1 MSSEIRV
8 RFAPSPT
15 GYLHI
20 GGARTALFNWLFVRH
35 HGGKLVLRIEDTD
48 LKRNTEEA
56 AAAIYQ
62 GLEWLGLNWDEGPH
76 VGGDLGPYFQSQRAE
91 IYERYLK
98 KLQDSG
104 HIFEDQGALRFRS
117 PREHVV
123 VNDLVCGKID
133 FDLTNPGTHPDMTI
147 RRPDGSWIFH
157 FVNVIDDIEMKIS
170 HVIRGEDHLS
180 NAPKHIELYRAL
192 GATPPHFAHIPLI
205 LNRDG
210 SKMSKRDEGA
220 RVATYIEQG
229 YAPEAVRNY
238 LCLLGWSPKDNR
250 EKIDIDEVV
259 KLFELEKI
267 NRRNAAFDLD
277 KCFWLNGQYVA
288 QMSLDRFIELARPF
302 LERAKIDISNDKYL
316 PEVLAIVKEKIKLF
330 KDVPEWTSYFFTE
343 NYEFD
348 SEAVQKVFDKSEAVS
363 RLKAL
368 HEEFAK
374 VDKWDFQTLESA
386 LKSLAQKLGCKTG
399 DLVHPARVAVSG
411 RSVGPSLYHM
421 LEVMGKERVLKH
433 FDRMNAQLG
442 AVNVIQVESGKLH
455 GFKPDGR
462 GFARAILEVFS
473 VDLRD
478 LRVMILGAGGAA
490 RAIALQ
496 CAKENSE
503 RLVIANRSF
512 EKARKLA
519 DQLRDF
525 FAGPKVLGPVA
536 RLQAIPLEEAAIR
549 FQIGNVDLMVNTTS
563 NGLKRGDPTTNPT
576 RMF

>member
-1 MSSEIRV
+1 MNPAIRV

-20 GGARTALFNWLFVRH
+20 GGARTALFNWLFARH
-35 HGGKLVLRIEDTD
+35 HAGKFILRIEDTD
-48 LKRNTEEA
+48 KTRNTEEA
-56 AAAIYQ
+56 AAAIYE
-62 GLEWLGLNWDEGPH
+62 GLRWLGLDWDEGPH
-76 VGGDLGPYFQSQRAE
+76 IGGDFGPYLQSERTE

-98 KLQDSG
+98 KLQDAG

-117 PREHVV
+117 PREHVMVDDV
-123 VNDLVCGKID
+123 VSGKID

-180 NAPKHIELYRAL
+180 NTPKHIELYRAL

-250 EKIDIDEVV
+250 EKIDIEEVV

-277 KCFWLNGQYVA
+277 KCFWLNGQYIA

-302 LERAKIDISNDKYL
+302 LEKEKIDVSDQTYL
-316 PEVLAIVKEKIKLF
+316 HAVLSIVKEKIKLLS
-330 KDVPEWTSYFFTE
+330 DVPEWTRYFFTE
-343 NYEFD
+343 DYEFD
-348 SEAVQKVFDKSEAVS
+348 PVTVEKVFGKSEAAERLLALRGKFANIDNWNVEKIETS
-363 RLKAL
+363 LKAL
-368 HEEFAK
+368 
-374 VDKWDFQTLESA
+374 
-386 LKSLAQKLGCKTG
+386 AQELGCKTG

-411 RSVGPSLYHM
+411 RAVGPSLYHM
-421 LEVMGKERVLKH
+421 LEVMGKERVLNR
-433 FDRMNAQLG
+433 FDRRVSQLG
-442 AVNVIQVESGKLH
+442 AE
-455 GFKPDGR
+455 
-462 GFARAILEVFS
+462 
-473 VDLRD
+473 
-478 LRVMILGAGGAA
+478 
-490 RAIALQ
+490 
-496 CAKENSE
+496 
-503 RLVIANRSF
+503 
-512 EKARKLA
+512 
-519 DQLRDF
+519 
-525 FAGPKVLGPVA
+525 
-536 RLQAIPLEEAAIR
+536 
-549 FQIGNVDLMVNTTS
+549 
-563 NGLKRGDPTTNPT
+563 
-576 RMF
+576 